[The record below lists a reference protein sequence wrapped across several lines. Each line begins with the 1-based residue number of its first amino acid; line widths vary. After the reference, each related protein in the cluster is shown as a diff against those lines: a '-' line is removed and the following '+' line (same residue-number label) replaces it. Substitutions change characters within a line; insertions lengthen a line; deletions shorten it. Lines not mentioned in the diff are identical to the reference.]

1 MQRIRKA
8 GETFEYDISGIE
20 FVSQRKAGEFQTTD
34 PELVTHITKTALE
47 GEDYIRNKGIADF
60 NLAEAYYLDGQL
72 EQLDT
77 IEPSEDPEPHS
88 SSDSE

>member
-1 MQRIRKA
+1 MERIRRAGEALEFDLSGIEYRATRKA
-8 GETFEYDISGIE
+8 GE
-20 FVSQRKAGEFQTTD
+20 VHHAD
-34 PELVTHITKTALE
+34 PEMVTHITKTALE
-47 GEDYIRNKGIADF
+47 GQDYIRNKGIAEF

-77 IEPSEDPEPHS
+77 IAPSEDPEPHS